1 MVAFLTGVLSII
13 RPFRAMIGVQLWAK
27 KARRDMAALH
37 PDLENSEISSILG
50 QEWKQL
56 TAAQREVYV
65 RGSKTLRDE
74 HKKMCVACL
83 RHPAVH
89 SHQTVLVSANMLAA

>member
-1 MVAFLTGVLSII
+1 M
-13 RPFRAMIGVQLWAK
+13 QLWAK

-56 TAAQREVYV
+56 PAAQREVYV

-74 HKKMCVACL
+74 HKKMCVACQDPVFTIPPYIHI
-83 RHPAVH
+83 RPNC
-89 SHQTVLVSANMLAA
+89 VSANMLAA